1 MQEKIVR
8 LAGQKNLEIRTITL
22 ADLENLRAWKN
33 AHRMFFFH
41 QEEIQPIQQEQW
53 YSRYLQCS
61 EDYMFIVEAEGHAV
75 GCMGIR
81 LLADGWDVYNVILG
95 VTEYAGRGIMARA
108 FQLMLQF
115 ASDRK
120 HQPINLNVL
129 KQNPAIGWYQKN
141 GFQITSDGGGHF
153 VMLHV
158 ASQGS
163 HP

>member
-1 MQEKIVR
+1 MQDKSLR
-8 LAGQKNLEIRTITL
+8 LPGQQGLEIRTIAL

-41 QEEIQPIQQEQW
+41 QEEIQPIQQERWFAGYVQ
-53 YSRYLQCS
+53 RAD
-61 EDYMFIVEAEGHAV
+61 DYMFIVEVEGRAV

-81 LLADGWDVYNVILG
+81 LLTDGWDVYNVILG
-95 VTEYAGRGIMARA
+95 VTEYAGRGIMGRA
-108 FQLMLQF
+108 FQLMLRF
-115 ASDRK
+115 ARDRN

-141 GFQITSDGGGHF
+141 GFQITSDGGAHF

-158 ASQGS
+158 AAQAGS
-163 HP
+163 P